1 MKGHKFLKVT
11 GILMIIAAVFSII
24 AGVLVGGLGVL
35 AAGLGAESGLT
46 FPYWAAL
53 FLTLVG
59 GICQMIAGIKGI
71 KHSKRSEKAGK
82 LIVWGAIVAVFS
94 VLSIVMSLVNGGEF
108 NVVSVLTG
116 IAIPALYIYGAVL
129 NVSLRIASG
138 RHPRSHCG
146 RRRNIYGTGID
157 LEAYFVK
164 VIVVDEYGDVEIIGV
179 FIPRGIVTDLPT
191 VLILTFKFRAAL
203 VNVEITAGHVCK
215 IQNIRVGFREISGTC
230 HHEFSRVLVKKHL
243 GVRAERSGCVECRD
257 LFLVFFPVI
266 KLCLDFLNSAV
277 ASIREPRGK
286 LLGAVFAEIAVFKL
300 AVAK

>member
-71 KHSKRSEKAGK
+71 KRKRSEKAGK
-82 LIVWGAIVAVFS
+82 LIVWGVIVAVFS

-129 NVSLRIASG
+129 NSKAD
-138 RHPRSHCG
+138 
-146 RRRNIYGTGID
+146 T
-157 LEAYFVK
+157 
-164 VIVVDEYGDVEIIGV
+164 
-179 FIPRGIVTDLPT
+179 
-191 VLILTFKFRAAL
+191 
-203 VNVEITAGHVCK
+203 
-215 IQNIRVGFREISGTC
+215 Q
-230 HHEFSRVLVKKHL
+230 
-243 GVRAERSGCVECRD
+243 
-257 LFLVFFPVI
+257 
-266 KLCLDFLNSAV
+266 
-277 ASIREPRGK
+277 
-286 LLGAVFAEIAVFKL
+286 
-300 AVAK
+300 

>member
-82 LIVWGAIVAVFS
+82 LIVWVSVVG

-108 NVVSVLTG
+108 NVVSILTG

-129 NVSLRIASG
+129 NSKAD
-138 RHPRSHCG
+138 
-146 RRRNIYGTGID
+146 T
-157 LEAYFVK
+157 
-164 VIVVDEYGDVEIIGV
+164 
-179 FIPRGIVTDLPT
+179 
-191 VLILTFKFRAAL
+191 
-203 VNVEITAGHVCK
+203 
-215 IQNIRVGFREISGTC
+215 Q
-230 HHEFSRVLVKKHL
+230 
-243 GVRAERSGCVECRD
+243 
-257 LFLVFFPVI
+257 
-266 KLCLDFLNSAV
+266 
-277 ASIREPRGK
+277 
-286 LLGAVFAEIAVFKL
+286 
-300 AVAK
+300 